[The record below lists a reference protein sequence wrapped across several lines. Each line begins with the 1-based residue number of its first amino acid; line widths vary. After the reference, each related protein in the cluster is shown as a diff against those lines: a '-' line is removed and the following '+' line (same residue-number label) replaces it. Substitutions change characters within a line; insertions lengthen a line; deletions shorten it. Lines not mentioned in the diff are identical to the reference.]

1 MTREA
6 AQARAGPPRR
16 GLDGAEAASRLAAE
30 GFNELP
36 QDRRP
41 TAWRTVWRTCTEPMF
56 LLLVAA
62 GALYVALGDLREALL
77 LLFAVTVVMT
87 ITIVQE
93 RRTERVLEALRDM
106 TSPRALVIR
115 DGVQQRIPGR
125 EVVRG
130 DLLLL
135 AEGDRVPADA
145 VMLSGGAVEVD
156 ESLLTGEAVAVTKRP
171 WDGREDF
178 TTPGGDGLPFLYAG
192 TVLVRGQAVAE
203 SRRVGAATELGRI
216 GAALREVRVERT
228 PLQQEIARL
237 VGLFAPAAL
246 LLCAAIVLI
255 LGFARGDWTGGM
267 QAGITA
273 AMSLLPEE
281 FPVVLTVFL
290 ALGAWRLSRHRVLTR
305 QVAVIEALGAATV
318 LCVDKTGTLTEN
330 RMGVAALALPDG
342 AVFDVAGDRAGAL
355 PEAFH
360 RLLEFGILAS
370 AVNPFDPMEQAFR
383 ALGDRYLHGTEHLHE
398 TWQLAHEYAVAPG
411 MLAMTHVW
419 RTLEHSH
426 YVVAAKGA
434 PEAIL
439 DLCHAPAARID
450 AVRMHVDALAA
461 RGLRVLAV
469 ACGTHRGAQWPDR
482 QHDFDYEFLGLIGL
496 EDPLRP
502 GVAEAVRECREAGIR
517 LAMIT
522 GDHPS
527 TARAI
532 ARQLALEHADDVLTG
547 DELRALDA
555 EERRRRIAAA
565 TVFARVMPEQKLS
578 LVQAFIASGE
588 VVAMTGDGVNDAPAL
603 RAAHIGIAMGARG
616 TDVAREAA
624 SLVLTDDDFGSIV
637 HAVRVGRRIFD
648 NLRKVTSYIL
658 AVHVPIA
665 VIALLPLLCGWPLVL
680 FPVHV
685 VFLQLVIDP
694 ACSLVFELEGEEP
707 GLMRRPPRRRTQPL
721 VAASTLRGALL
732 QGLCA
737 TLAVVGVYAL
747 ALERYPAEAARTL
760 GFTTLVAT
768 NLALI
773 VLNRSRRRGWLANL
787 VAPNPALRVV
797 LLAAVAGYACALALP
812 WLRGLFLFAWP
823 GGPALACA
831 VVAGVLAV
839 AVLDPFTREGPPR
852 PAAAP

>member
-1 MTREA
+1 
-6 AQARAGPPRR
+6 
-16 GLDGAEAASRLAAE
+16 
-30 GFNELP
+30 
-36 QDRRP
+36 
-41 TAWRTVWRTCTEPMF
+41 
-56 LLLVAA
+56 
-62 GALYVALGDLREALL
+62 
-77 LLFAVTVVMT
+77 MT

-115 DGVQQRIPGR
+115 NGMQQRIPGR

-156 ESLLTGEAVAVTKRP
+156 ESLLTGEAVPVSKQA
-171 WDGREDF
+171 WDGHADF
-178 TTPGGDGLPFLYAG
+178 ATPGGDGLPFLYAG

-203 SRRVGAATELGRI
+203 IRRVGAATELGRI
-216 GAALREVRVERT
+216 GSALRAVRVERT

-237 VGLFAPAAL
+237 VGVFAPAAL
-246 LLCAAIVLI
+246 LLCVVIVLI
-255 LGFARGDWTGGM
+255 LGFARGDWLGGM

-290 ALGAWRLSRHRVLTR
+290 AIGAWRLSRHRVLTR
-305 QVAVIEALGAATV
+305 RVAVIEALGAATV

-330 RMGVAALALPDG
+330 RMTVAALALPG
-342 AVFDVAGDRAGAL
+342 SAEFDVAGDRGGAL

-360 RLLEFGILAS
+360 ELLEFGILAS

-383 ALGDRYLHGTEHLHE
+383 ALGDRYLHGTEHLHD

-419 RTLEHSH
+419 RTLEHSD

-439 DLCHAPAARID
+439 DLCHASSARVA
-450 AVRMHVDALAA
+450 AVRLHVDALAA

-469 ACGTHRGAQWPDR
+469 ARGTHAGAEWPSR
-482 QHDFDYEFLGLIGL
+482 QHDFDYEFLGLVGL
-496 EDPLRP
+496 EDPLRA

-517 LAMIT
+517 VAMIT

-527 TARAI
+527 TACAI
-532 ARQLALEHADDVLTG
+532 ARQLALDHADHAITG
-547 DELRALDA
+547 NELRELDA
-555 EERRRRIAAA
+555 DGFRRRIAAS
-565 TVFARVMPEQKLS
+565 TVFARVMPAQKLS
-578 LVQAFIASGE
+578 LVQALIANGE

-624 SLVLTDDDFGSIV
+624 SLVLTDDDFASIV
-637 HAVRVGRRIFD
+637 HAVRMGRRIFD
-648 NLRKVTSYIL
+648 NLRKVTRYIL

-680 FPVHV
+680 FPIHV

-694 ACSLVFELEGEEP
+694 ACSLVFELEGEESD
-707 GLMRRPPRRRTQPL
+707 LMRRPPRSPAQAL
-721 VAASTLRGALL
+721 VDAPTLRSALL
-732 QGLCA
+732 QGLVA

-760 GFTTLVAT
+760 GFSTLVAT

-773 VLNRSRRRGWLANL
+773 VLNRSRQRAWLANVL
-787 VAPNPALRVV
+787 APNPALRIV
-797 LLAAVAGYACALALP
+797 LLAAVAAYACALTVP
-812 WLRGLFLFAWP
+812 WLRDLFRFAWP
-823 GGPALACA
+823 GGVPLACA
-831 VVAGVLAV
+831 LAAGVLAV
-839 AVLDPFTREGPPR
+839 AALDPFTRQDAAPAV
-852 PAAAP
+852 AAA